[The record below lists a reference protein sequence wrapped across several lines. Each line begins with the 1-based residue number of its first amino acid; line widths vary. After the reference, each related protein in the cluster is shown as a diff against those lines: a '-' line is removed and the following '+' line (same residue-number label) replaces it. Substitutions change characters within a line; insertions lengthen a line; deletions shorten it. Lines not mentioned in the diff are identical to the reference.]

1 MEKITDKLQLE
12 EITFPKAQDIFKG
25 MEYAIVH
32 MISDME
38 MGNPRKL
45 SVNWDELI
53 ELHAFSDGEALH
65 IFQAEAEQKALHIID
80 QGEEENTLIRE
91 YELRNGQT
99 LSVKEYLQPDEDGQ
113 AVTVYIRPF
122 AVR

>member
-1 MEKITDKLQLE
+1 MDKITDKLQLE
-12 EITFPKAQDIFKG
+12 EITLEKAQEIFQK
-25 MEYAIVH
+25 MDYAIVH

-38 MGNPRKL
+38 MGNPL
-45 SVNWDELI
+45 ELNVNWDELV
-53 ELHAFSDGEALH
+53 ELHAFTEEEELH
-65 IFQAEAEQKALHIID
+65 VFQAEDERTALYIID
-80 QGEEENTLIRE
+80 QGEEDNTLIKE
-91 YELRNGQT
+91 YELRNGQI

>member
-1 MEKITDKLQLE
+1 MDKITDKLQLE
-12 EITFPKAQDIFKG
+12 EITLEKAQEIFQK
-25 MEYAIVH
+25 MDYAIVH

-38 MGNPRKL
+38 MGNPL
-45 SVNWDELI
+45 ELNVNWDELV
-53 ELHAFSDGEALH
+53 ELHAFTEQEELH
-65 IFQAEAEQKALHIID
+65 VFPAEDERKALYIID
-80 QGEEENTLIRE
+80 QGEEDNTLIKE
-91 YELRNGQT
+91 YELRNGQI